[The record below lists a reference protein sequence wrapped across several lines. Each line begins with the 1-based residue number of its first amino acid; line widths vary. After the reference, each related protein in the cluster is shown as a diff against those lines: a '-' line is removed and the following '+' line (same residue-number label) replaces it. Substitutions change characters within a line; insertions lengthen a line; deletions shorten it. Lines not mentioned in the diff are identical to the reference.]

1 MDLKELRPPDPD
13 TRSVESRLKRKSI
26 KYLLSSLRRH
36 KKIAFGVCVLSGDGL
51 AAPSFSNAWVI
62 EYVNR
67 VLAGSERN
75 IHAEMKQGLDV
86 LATVASTAPLV
97 GLLGTVIG
105 IVDAAYRGC
114 GASRAVCMAAT
125 ATGIS
130 EALAS
135 TALGLLVAVPA
146 LWSFNYFSDRLEQLD
161 LEAATS
167 SMELTNYLVIHQG
180 RPRGVPRTPP
190 Q

>member
-1 MDLKELRPPDPD
+1 
-13 TRSVESRLKRKSI
+13 
-26 KYLLSSLRRH
+26 
-36 KKIAFGVCVLSGDGL
+36 
-51 AAPSFSNAWVI
+51 
-62 EYVNR
+62 
-67 VLAGSERN
+67 
-75 IHAEMKQGLDV
+75 
-86 LATVASTAPLV
+86 
-97 GLLGTVIG
+97 
-105 IVDAAYRGC
+105 
-114 GASRAVCMAAT
+114 MAAT

-161 LEAATS
+161 LEAANS

-180 RPRGVPRTPP
+180 RPRRMPRTPP